1 MHTDKL
7 PERTRTIWEALR
19 QDPHLRE
26 FVLVGGTAL
35 TLRLAHRISEDLDLV
50 WAPPTQNINTD
61 LPVHR
66 IQEWVRDCRHRGMD
80 IAKVNHVAEEQDFIN
95 DGLDLNDF
103 QQDYLVNGVKVTLFK
118 ASPEL
123 AGFVQKESAQATTT
137 PVVASL
143 DTLFA
148 AKALVLTERRK
159 TRDWFD
165 LYILLQQGFTMADVR
180 QVFIDAH
187 ALYQWDSAVQ
197 QLVTLI
203 PGANDEGYVH
213 LLEGRPSPS
222 LDEMRTFFR
231 YAITHLAQQDA
242 YRLEVSR
249 EERDPIDPNDTTPQS

>member
-7 PERTRTIWEALR
+7 PERTRDVWEVLR
-19 QDPHLRE
+19 QDPHLRG

-50 WAPPTQNINTD
+50 WASPTQNINTD

-80 IAKVNHVAEEQDFIN
+80 IAKVNHVAEEQDFLN

-103 QQDYLVNGVKVTLFK
+103 QQDYIINGVKVTLFK

-123 AGFVQKESAQATTT
+123 AGFVQKESAQATTA

-165 LYILLQQGFTMADVR
+165 LYILLQQDFTMADVR
-180 QVFIDAH
+180 QVFTDAH
-187 ALYQWDSAVQ
+187 APYQWDSAVQ

-203 PGANDEGYVH
+203 PGFNDEGYTH
-213 LLEGRPSPS
+213 LLEKGPPPS
-222 LDEMRTFFR
+222 LDDLRTFFR
-231 YAITHLAQQDA
+231 QAITQLAQQDA
-242 YRLEVSR
+242 YALEASR
-249 EERDPIDPNDTTPQS
+249 EGQDPIDPNEPHPGS